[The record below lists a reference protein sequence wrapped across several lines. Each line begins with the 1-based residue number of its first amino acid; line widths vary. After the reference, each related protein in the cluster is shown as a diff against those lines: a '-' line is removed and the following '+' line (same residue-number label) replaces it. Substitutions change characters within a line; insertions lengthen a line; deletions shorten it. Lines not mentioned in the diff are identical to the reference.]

1 MSDYLYMDDMYK
13 YLFIGIT
20 FLFIAFIALM
30 ITSRISYLELKQQI
44 FNVSQENEILE
55 EKIKKTEKENE
66 LLNNQVSSIRSQ
78 LVELQSETSRLQD
91 RMSKERIVQPS
102 YSDVLAF
109 VEEDD
114 TDKQRYIGDNYTFIC
129 TDFADRFIG
138 NFLKKGFFSCEAIIY
153 LPENSS
159 HSLVA
164 INTTDKGLIFIEPQK
179 DKVITSMRVGDNY
192 CSYINSDCNWKIL
205 SIKHCFQNK

>member
-91 RMSKERIVQPS
+91 RMSKEHIVQPS

-114 TDKQRYIGDNYTFIC
+114 TDKQRYISDNYTFIC
-129 TDFADRFIG
+129 TDFTDRFIS

-205 SIKHCFQNK
+205 SIKHCFQH